1 MKLIC
6 FFSVFVFEANL
17 FIGCVIIML
26 YCNYMVYPANV
37 PCDFILCNN
46 PGILIFYD
54 YIVFYITFYF
64 QSIIQNYYITVF
76 SEMIY

>member
-1 MKLIC
+1 
-6 FFSVFVFEANL
+6 
-17 FIGCVIIML
+17 
-26 YCNYMVYPANV
+26 MVYPANV
-37 PCDFILCNN
+37 TCDFILCNN